1 MTLSES
7 LNVEPAN
14 ILKPTLGAYI
24 VGAYLFSV
32 PAFAYSESLGLLM
45 IPQIM
50 GALLVG
56 YAALDILGKLK
67 VKIPP
72 EIGIY
77 GLMGLV
83 AVVTFFIGPDISE
96 WGTMSLG
103 TLIKVVIA
111 TLACAQLIKNDTDFF
126 LALKIFV
133 LSILVAFYQN
143 MGDLQSLRIADK
155 IPEMDRFAGTFTDPN
170 TAAIF
175 SLTVVWACLLLF
187 LHVRKGF
194 LSRAWLLVPLVIS
207 LVIIYYSGSKKGLMG
222 LGLFALFFARLLY
235 IQQRAS
241 RYKKSLVLVMAS
253 VLIVAAGYFIY
264 ISPFF
269 FRIQQLIYGGSTGDV
284 NRIYLARDAIG
295 IWLMNVRTFLIG
307 VGYDNFRFVSELQ
320 TNSHSTPLEIL
331 ACNGIIGLSLFMAF
345 LFLLFRK
352 FYLLYKQALTPESKR
367 TFYLII
373 IFLIIYSFF
382 MLAHVLHASR
392 ELLPI
397 LGGLAAYG
405 QYHLNRIRQSQVDGA
420 GAPVEG

>member
-1 MTLSES
+1 
-7 LNVEPAN
+7 
-14 ILKPTLGAYI
+14 
-24 VGAYLFSV
+24 
-32 PAFAYSESLGLLM
+32 
-45 IPQIM
+45 
-50 GALLVG
+50 
-56 YAALDILGKLK
+56 
-67 VKIPP
+67 
-72 EIGIY
+72 
-77 GLMGLV
+77 
-83 AVVTFFIGPDISE
+83 
-96 WGTMSLG
+96 
-103 TLIKVVIA
+103 
-111 TLACAQLIKNDTDFF
+111 
-126 LALKIFV
+126 
-133 LSILVAFYQN
+133 
-143 MGDLQSLRIADK
+143 
-155 IPEMDRFAGTFTDPN
+155 
-170 TAAIF
+170 
-175 SLTVVWACLLLF
+175 
-187 LHVRKGF
+187 
-194 LSRAWLLVPLVIS
+194 
-207 LVIIYYSGSKKGLMG
+207 MG

-253 VLIVAAGYFIY
+253 VLIVAAGYCIY